1 MSADGQRATRKPS
14 NVVLRSAALALGVLA
29 SSCSSVPSGFLLP
42 THQVPPEARLVDM
55 LVITTRQP
63 TPEPGVVFSG
73 ERDRSSSIVQVVVSV
88 PPTGQRIPGRV
99 QWPSRRPPDPSRE
112 FTTVSIKPSD
122 PDQTEAWFEREA
134 GPRRRMLIFVHGYNT
149 RFETAVYR
157 FAQIAVDSGAEAAPV
172 LFTWPSRGRLL
183 DYKYDRDSA
192 IFSRD
197 SLERLLLTAAHGDRV
212 QDITVLAHSMG
223 TYLAMESLRQV
234 AIREGQIPAKIRNVV
249 LASPDIDP
257 YIFARQHDAFGV
269 FKPHVTIFVARND
282 RALAISR
289 IISGRIGRLG
299 AMDPSREPYRSHLES
314 LGNVTV
320 IDLSEV
326 HSGDRLNH
334 ARFAD
339 SPEVVK
345 LIGQRLVNGQEFTD
359 VP

>member
-1 MSADGQRATRKPS
+1 MPAGSRTRRPL
-14 NVVLRSAALALGVLA
+14 NAVLRGAALAAALLMAGCTSA
-29 SSCSSVPSGFLLP
+29 PAGFLLP
-42 THQVPPEARLVDM
+42 THQVPPQAQLVDM
-55 LVITTRQP
+55 LVVTTRQP

-73 ERDRSSSIVQVVVSV
+73 ERDRSSSVVQVVVSV
-88 PPTGQRIPGRV
+88 PPRSQRAAGVV
-99 QWPSRRPPDPSRE
+99 QWPSRHPPDPSRE
-112 FTTVSIKPSD
+112 FTTVSITPSA
-122 PDQTEAWFEREA
+122 PEQTEEWFTREA
-134 GPRRRMLIFVHGYNT
+134 GPKGRLLIFVHGYNT

-197 SLERLLLTAAHGDRV
+197 ALERVLLTAVKDDRV
-212 QDITVLAHSMG
+212 HDITVLAHSMG

-234 AIREGQIPAKIRNVV
+234 AIREGRVPDKIRNVV

-257 YIFARQHDAFGV
+257 YIFARQHDAFGEY
-269 FKPHVTIFVARND
+269 KPHVTIFVARDD

-320 IDLSEV
+320 IDLSAV

-334 ARFAD
+334 GRFAE

-345 LIGQRLVNGQEFTD
+345 LIGQRLVNGQDFTD
-359 VP
+359 DP